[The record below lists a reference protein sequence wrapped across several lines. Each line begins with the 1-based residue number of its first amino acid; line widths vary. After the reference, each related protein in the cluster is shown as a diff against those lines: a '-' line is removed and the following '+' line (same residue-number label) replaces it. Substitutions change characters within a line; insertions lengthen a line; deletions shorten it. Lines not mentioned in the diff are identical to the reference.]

1 MTMKN
6 REVVAPFR
14 RRISQLQDGPVAGF
28 VIQQI
33 GVYGQGFVQVE
44 GQEELPGFVHQDGLT
59 VIGKEVEL
67 HGELSI
73 QHTGTGQHA
82 LEFPASRLTLF
93 MHANI

>member
-1 MTMKN
+1 MKD
-6 REVVAPFR
+6 REVVAPLLD
-14 RRISQLQDGPVAGF
+14 RILQLQDGPVAGF

-33 GVYGQGFVQVE
+33 GIYGQGLVQVE
-44 GQEELPGFVHQDGLT
+44 GQEELPGFVHQDGVT
-59 VIGKEVEL
+59 VIGKKVEL

-82 LEFPASRLTLF
+82 LEFSASRLTLF